1 MLYCLKSDF
10 LLKQCIV
17 SCVGFFL
24 KSIKN
29 LNPTQIT
36 YDRARKKPFI
46 CVGSGNWRPYCHTD
60 SAFFLGQSSKI
71 HRELKLCPNRK
82 QQKWECRQKA

>member
-17 SCVGFFL
+17 SRVGFFL

-46 CVGSGNWRPYCHTD
+46 CVGSGN
-60 SAFFLGQSSKI
+60 
-71 HRELKLCPNRK
+71 
-82 QQKWECRQKA
+82 

>member
-1 MLYCLKSDF
+1 MCG
-10 LLKQCIV
+10 I
-17 SCVGFFL
+17 FL

-60 SAFFLGQSSKI
+60 SAFFLGQSSEI
-71 HRELKLCPNRK
+71 HRELKLCPNGK
-82 QQKWECRQKA
+82 QQKWASGQKA